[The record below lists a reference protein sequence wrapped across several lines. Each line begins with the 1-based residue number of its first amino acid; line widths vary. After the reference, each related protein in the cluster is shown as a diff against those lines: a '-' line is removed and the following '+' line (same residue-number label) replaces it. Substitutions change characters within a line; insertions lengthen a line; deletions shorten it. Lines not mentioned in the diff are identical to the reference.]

1 MEWENLQQKKDIVL
15 KDILKKI
22 LQQKEFKN
30 FQIMINMKDF
40 TEINSLMDLVYELI
54 LMGIFIKDNLTMVI
68 DMEKELL
75 S

>member
-15 KDILKKI
+15 KDILKKT

-30 FQIMINMKDF
+30 FQIMINMKDY
-40 TEINSLMDLVYELI
+40 TKIVILMDLVYELI

>member
-22 LQQKEFKN
+22 KQWKEFKN
-30 FQIMINMKDF
+30 FQIMINMKDY
-40 TEINSLMDLVYELI
+40 TKIVILMDLVYELI

>member
-1 MEWENLQQKKDIVL
+1 MGGLNSPGVRVDRNMFP
-15 KDILKKI
+15 
-22 LQQKEFKN
+22 EFKN
-30 FQIMINMKDF
+30 FQIMINMKDY
-40 TEINSLMDLVYELI
+40 TKIVILMDLVYELI